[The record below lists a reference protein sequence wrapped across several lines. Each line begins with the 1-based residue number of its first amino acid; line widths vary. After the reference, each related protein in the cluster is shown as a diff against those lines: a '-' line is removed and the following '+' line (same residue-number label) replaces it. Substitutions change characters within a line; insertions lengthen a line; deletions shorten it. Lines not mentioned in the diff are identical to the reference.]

1 MTIWSDISV
10 DYKIHLRLIGSS
22 MTGLKY
28 RDDILHPIVIAMGAL
43 GEEFTFIDFI
53 QLES

>member
-1 MTIWSDISV
+1 MTTWSDISV

-28 RDDILHPIVIAMGAL
+28 RHDVHPIVIAMGAL
-43 GEEFTFIDFI
+43 GEEFTFMDFI
-53 QLES
+53 QLQS